1 MAVTISILA
10 DNAVERG
17 RFTGEHGFSAH
28 IAVDG
33 EKILFDT
40 GQGMVFRRNAALL
53 GVDLDS
59 VQKVILSHGHYD
71 HGDGI
76 PSLTFAKVQKPHIYL
91 HPSVFSRRFA
101 KDDTGG
107 YREIGISWS
116 RQSLT
121 VRGAALVES
130 AVPQF
135 IYDGVAVSGTIP
147 RTTDFEN
154 PGGPFYMMENNA
166 YIADEILD
174 DQALYI
180 KTPAGLIV
188 LTGCAHSG
196 IINTVLYGQR
206 LMQEERI
213 AAVIG
218 GTHLIHAP
226 ADRLRKTVQCLR
238 ELCVGK
244 VCAGHCTG
252 FDGTC
257 FLMQELG
264 ERFERIT
271 AGWERSF

>member
-28 IAVDG
+28 VLIDRMH
-33 EKILFDT
+33 ILFDT
-40 GQGMVFRRNAALL
+40 GQGMVFQRNAGLL
-53 GVDLDS
+53 GIDLES
-59 VQKVILSHGHYD
+59 VQKLVVSHGHYD
-71 HGDGI
+71 HGDGV
-76 PSLTFAKVQKPHIYL
+76 PSLTFAKVQKPQIYL
-91 HPSVFSRRFA
+91 HPAVFKRRFA
-101 KDDTGG
+101 KDDAGG

-121 VRGAALVES
+121 MKGAALVES

-147 RTTDFEN
+147 RVTDFEN
-154 PGGPFYMMENNA
+154 PGGPFYVMEENA
-166 YIADEILD
+166 YAADDIPD

-180 KTPAGLIV
+180 KTSAGLIV

-196 IINTVLYGQR
+196 IINTILYGQR
-206 LMQEERI
+206 LMQEERV

-218 GTHLIHAP
+218 GTHLIHASQE
-226 ADRLRKTVQCLR
+226 RLRKTVQNLKKIGVER
-238 ELCVGK
+238 

-252 FDGTC
+252 LDGIC
-257 FLMQELG
+257 FLMRELG
-264 ERFERIT
+264 DRFERIT